1 MNKQSNKILE
11 KLTQDTPEL
20 EICLDDIKK
29 AVSRLTECY
38 EKDGKVMICG
48 NGGSAADAEHIVGEL
63 MKEFVLKRNISEE
76 HKKMLQ
82 NHFPEDADYLSSH
95 LQGAL
100 PALSLVS
107 QTSLSSAFA
116 NDVSSDMVFA
126 QQVYGYAKKGDV
138 LIGLSTSG
146 NSKNILDAVKVAKAF
161 GVKTICFT
169 GEKGGMLK
177 DICDVC
183 IRVPASQTYKVQ
195 EYHLMTYHAVCAIIE
210 AEFFTE

>member
-20 EICLDDIKK
+20 SCCLSDIKK
-29 AVSRLTECY
+29 AVSMLTECY

-63 MKEFVLKRNISEE
+63 MKGFVLKRNISEE
-76 HKKMLQ
+76 HKKILQ

-169 GEKGGMLK
+169 GEKGGKLK